1 MATNTYAQ
9 FPNIDDLTSRERG
22 MFIKEHE
29 FQELLKQMLTELE
42 NLAGTSGDNSNE
54 IDTAKELVTSALNDL
69 QDKVTAF
76 KVNVIQKYI
85 NNLVEDSDQ
94 VQAAFERLYSKIHEV
109 IQGINVNIQN
119 RTITY
124 DVIVSYKIKI
134 LDSLNSLIGVSSPYQ
149 SGKTIDEEY
158 SSNYDVTRN
167 DVAVHLR
174 DVDDGAGF
182 VTNSVLI
189 DPNVEQT
196 NVIKLFDFDPIAK
209 SDKEVPSFLAEVII
223 SGDLFAFKGYL
234 KSTEK
239 NNSGERI
246 AVFDA
251 DYLINQDLP
260 YSFKVLRNK
269 TNGKIALALKF
280 DETDDNFTSVVKFDI
295 SVNILVGTNLNF
307 YKNTLV
313 TSVDLNTHNVNCSFD
328 NGIGYYTDGQ
338 IQQTVTDSVSDGNSY
353 VITLTADTGYEVPS
367 VLDGYFDI
375 TVDGVSINQTL
386 VTYSP
391 SEDRATATI
400 YISHVYGNLVIT
412 GKPVTKGVE

>member
-42 NLAGTSGDNSNE
+42 SLAGTSGDNSNE
-54 IDTAKELVTSALNDL
+54 IDTAKDLVNSALNDL

-76 KVNVIQKYI
+76 KVNVIQRYI

-94 VQAAFERLYSKIHEV
+94 VQAAFERLYSKIHDV

-134 LDSLNSLIGVSSPYQ
+134 LDSLNALVGLSSPYQ
-149 SGKTIDEEY
+149 TGKTIDEDA
-158 SSNYDVTRN
+158 NKYDVTRN
-167 DVAVHLR
+167 DIAVHLR
-174 DVDDGAGF
+174 DVDEGAGF
-182 VTNSVLI
+182 ITNSVLI

-196 NVIKLFDFDPIAK
+196 DVIKLFDFDPVAK
-209 SDKEVPSFLAEVII
+209 ENEEVPSFLAEVII

-234 KSTEK
+234 KSTVK
-239 NNSGERI
+239 DNSGERI
-246 AVFDA
+246 AIFDA
-251 DYLINQDLP
+251 DYLVNQDLP
-260 YSFKVLRNK
+260 YSFKVLQNK

-280 DETDDNFTSVVKFDI
+280 DETDDNFISVVKFDI
-295 SVNILVGTNLNF
+295 SVNLLVGTNLKF
-307 YKNTLV
+307 YEKTLIS
-313 TSVDLNTHNVNCSFD
+313 SVDLNTHSINCSF
-328 NGIGYYTDGQ
+328 NTGLGYYVNGQ
-338 IQQTVTDSVSDGNSY
+338 IEQTVTDSISDGNAYSI
-353 VITLTADTGYEVPS
+353 VLTADTEYEVPS
-367 VLDGYFDI
+367 ILDGYFDI
-375 TVDGVSINQTL
+375 TVDGIAINPTL

-412 GKPVTKGVE
+412 GRPVTKGVE

>member
-42 NLAGTSGDNSNE
+42 SLAGTSGDNSNE
-54 IDTAKELVTSALNDL
+54 IDTAKDLVNSALNDL

-76 KVNVIQKYI
+76 KVNVIQRYI

-94 VQAAFERLYSKIHEV
+94 VQAAFERLYSKIHDV

-134 LDSLNSLIGVSSPYQ
+134 LDSLNALVGLSSPYQ
-149 SGKTIDEEY
+149 TGKTIGE
-158 SSNYDVTRN
+158 NANKYDVTRN
-167 DVAVHLR
+167 DIAVHLR
-174 DVDDGAGF
+174 DVDEGAGF
-182 VTNSVLI
+182 ITNSVLI
-189 DPNVEQT
+189 NPNVEQT
-196 NVIKLFDFDPIAK
+196 DVIKLFDFDPVAK
-209 SDKEVPSFLAEVII
+209 ENEEVPSFLAEVII

-234 KSTEK
+234 KSTVK
-239 NNSGERI
+239 DNSGERI

-251 DYLINQDLP
+251 DYLVNQDLP
-260 YSFKVLRNK
+260 YSFKVLQNK

-280 DETDDNFTSVVKFDI
+280 DETDDNFISVVKFDI
-295 SVNILVGTNLNF
+295 SINLLVGTNLKF
-307 YKNTLV
+307 YEKTLIS
-313 TSVDLNTHNVNCSFD
+313 SVDLNTHSINCSF
-328 NGIGYYTDGQ
+328 NTGLGYYVNGQ
-338 IQQTVTDSVSDGNSY
+338 IEQTVTDSISDGNAYSI
-353 VITLTADTGYEVPS
+353 VLTADTEYEVPS
-367 VLDGYFDI
+367 ILDGYFDI
-375 TVDGVSINQTL
+375 TVDGIAINPTL

-412 GKPVTKGVE
+412 GRPVTKGVE

>member
-29 FQELLKQMLTELE
+29 FHKLLKQMLTELDS
-42 NLAGTSGDNSNE
+42 LAGTSGDNANE
-54 IDTAKELVTSALNDL
+54 IDTSKELVSSALNDL

-76 KVNVIQKYI
+76 KVNVIQRYI

-94 VQAAFERLYSKIHEV
+94 IQAAFERLYSKIHDV

-124 DVIVSYKIKI
+124 DVIISYKIKI
-134 LDSLNSLIGVSSPYQ
+134 LKNLNALIGLSSPYQ
-149 SGKTIDEEY
+149 TGKTIGEDAGK
-158 SSNYDVTRN
+158 YDITRN

-196 NVIKLFDFDPIAK
+196 NVIKLFDFDPVVK
-209 SDKEVPSFLAEVII
+209 KNKEVPAFLAEVII

-295 SVNILVGTNLNF
+295 SVNLLVGTNLKF
-307 YKNTLV
+307 YDNTLV
-313 TSVDLNTHNVNCSFD
+313 TDVDLNTHTINCMFD
-328 NGIGYYTDGQ
+328 TGIGYYTDGSIKQ
-338 IQQTVTDSVSDGNSY
+338 NVTDEVSDGNAYS
-353 VITLTADTGYEVPS
+353 IILTADTGYEVPS

-375 TVDGVSINQTL
+375 TVDGITINPTL

-400 YISHVYGNLVIT
+400 YISHVYGNLIIT
-412 GKPVTKGVE
+412 GRPITKGVK